1 MTLRSVEW
9 LSIFSNQNLSLDKE
23 VPMIARNLFVNSLL
37 AVTLGSVCLSQAV
50 VALPRMG
57 MSEAFCEGLSDY
69 MISRDGN
76 CVNLSYFNGGRP
88 KFFPDY
94 ERKITKFEQAL
105 AKLNVPVIYTKCEE
119 LKPGLIL
126 YGFYSPVTNQMT
138 ICDET
143 QKDSQRQ
150 VYETLVHES
159 WHTVQDCI
167 AGLDNPN
174 ILALSQAVPKFR
186 QEVLGGIS
194 VEDFVTMD
202 QAYSKDERLTESEAR
217 FMSNKPQLV
226 LEWLGRC
233 KAYSSHAK

>member
-1 MTLRSVEW
+1 
-9 LSIFSNQNLSLDKE
+9 
-23 VPMIARNLFVNSLL
+23 MIARNLFVNSLL

-138 ICDET
+138 SVM
-143 QKDSQRQ
+143 K
-150 VYETLVHES
+150 
-159 WHTVQDCI
+159 
-167 AGLDNPN
+167 PKK
-174 ILALSQAVPKFR
+174 ILN
-186 QEVLGGIS
+186 G
-194 VEDFVTMD
+194 
-202 QAYSKDERLTESEAR
+202 R
-217 FMSNKPQLV
+217 FMRPWCMNPGTLFKTV
-226 LEWLGRC
+226 LLD
-233 KAYSSHAK
+233 

>member
-1 MTLRSVEW
+1 
-9 LSIFSNQNLSLDKE
+9 
-23 VPMIARNLFVNSLL
+23 MITRNLFVNSLL

-50 VALPRMG
+50 VALPRLG
-57 MSEAFCEGLSDY
+57 GSEASCEGLSDY
-69 MISRDGN
+69 MISRDGG
-76 CVNLSYFNGGRP
+76 CVNLTYLNGGRP
-88 KFFPDY
+88 QFFPAY
-94 ERKITKFEQAL
+94 EQKVTKFEQAL

-119 LKPGLIL
+119 LKPGFVL

-143 QKDSQRQ
+143 KKDSQRQ
-150 VYETLVHES
+150 IYETLVHES

-167 AGLDNPN
+167 AGLDNPS

-202 QAYSKDERLTESEAR
+202 QAYSKDDRLTESEAR
-217 FMSNKPQLV
+217 FMQNKPQLV

-233 KAYSSHAK
+233 KNYSSRSK

>member
-1 MTLRSVEW
+1 
-9 LSIFSNQNLSLDKE
+9 
-23 VPMIARNLFVNSLL
+23 MITRNFFVHSLL
-37 AVTLGSVCLSQAV
+37 AVTLGSLCLPQV
-50 VALPRMG
+50 ILALPRLG
-57 MSEAFCEGLSDY
+57 ESEALCEGLSNY
-69 MISRDGN
+69 MISPSGN
-76 CVNLSYFNGGRP
+76 CVNLTYFDGGRP
-88 KFFPDY
+88 KFFPAY
-94 ERKITKFEQAL
+94 EQKITKFEQAL

-119 LKPGLIL
+119 LKPGFVL

-143 QKDSQRQ
+143 KKDSQRQ

-167 AGLDNPN
+167 AGLNNPS

-202 QAYSKDERLTESEAR
+202 QAYSKEDRLTESEAR
-217 FMSNKPQLV
+217 FMQNKPQLV

-233 KAYSSHAK
+233 KAYSSRSN

>member
-1 MTLRSVEW
+1 
-9 LSIFSNQNLSLDKE
+9 
-23 VPMIARNLFVNSLL
+23 MITRKFFVNSLL
-37 AVTLGSVCLSQAV
+37 AVTLGSLCLPQV
-50 VALPRMG
+50 TLALPRLG
-57 MSEAFCEGLSDY
+57 GSEALCEGLSNY
-69 MISRDGN
+69 MISPSGN
-76 CVNLSYFNGGRP
+76 CVNLTYFDGGRP
-88 KFFPDY
+88 KFFPAY
-94 ERKITKFEQAL
+94 EQKITKFEQAL

-119 LKPGLIL
+119 LKPGFVL

-143 QKDSQRQ
+143 KKDSQRQ
-150 VYETLVHES
+150 IYETLVHES

-167 AGLDNPN
+167 AGLNNPS

-202 QAYSKDERLTESEAR
+202 QAYSKEDRLTESEAR
-217 FMSNKPQLV
+217 FMQNKPQLV

-233 KAYSSHAK
+233 KAYSSRSN

>member
-1 MTLRSVEW
+1 
-9 LSIFSNQNLSLDKE
+9 
-23 VPMIARNLFVNSLL
+23 MIARNLFVNSLL
-37 AVTLGSVCLSQAV
+37 AVTLGSVWLSQAV
-50 VALPRMG
+50 VALPPLG
-57 MSEAFCEGLSDY
+57 MSESSCEGLSDY

-76 CVNLSYFNGGRP
+76 CVNLTYLNGGRP

-94 ERKITKFEQAL
+94 EQKITKFEQAL
-105 AKLNVPVIYTKCEE
+105 AKLGVPVIYTKCEE
-119 LKPGLIL
+119 LKPGFVL
-126 YGFYSPVTNQMT
+126 YGFYSPVTNRMT

-150 VYETLVHES
+150 IYETLVHES

-167 AGLDNPN
+167 AGLDNPS

-233 KAYSSHAK
+233 KAYSVHSK

>member
-1 MTLRSVEW
+1 
-9 LSIFSNQNLSLDKE
+9 
-23 VPMIARNLFVNSLL
+23 MIARNLFVNSLL
-37 AVTLGSVCLSQAV
+37 AVTLGSVFFSQSV
-50 VALPRMG
+50 VALPRSA
-57 MSEAFCEGLSDY
+57 MSEASCEGLSDY
-69 MISRDGN
+69 MISPDGN
-76 CVNLSYFNGGRP
+76 CVNLTYFNGGRP
-88 KFFPDY
+88 KFFPAY
-94 ERKITKFEQAL
+94 EQKITKFEQAL
-105 AKLNVPVIYTKCEE
+105 AKLNVPVIYTKCPEI
-119 LKPGLIL
+119 KPGFVL

-143 QKDSQRQ
+143 KKDSQRQ
-150 VYETLVHES
+150 IYETLVHES

-217 FMSNKPQLV
+217 FMENKPQLV

-233 KAYSSHAK
+233 KTYSSRSK